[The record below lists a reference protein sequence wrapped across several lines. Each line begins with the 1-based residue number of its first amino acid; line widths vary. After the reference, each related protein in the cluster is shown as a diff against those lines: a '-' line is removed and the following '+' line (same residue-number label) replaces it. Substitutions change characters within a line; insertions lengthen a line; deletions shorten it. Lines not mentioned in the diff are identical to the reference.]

1 MTMLYLGRG
10 ICTDSKEEL
19 KVFQQTCGGENM
31 CVYKGY
37 LHSGE
42 QETEAETRKEN
53 KEHPSKDELWDVKR
67 NSNGN
72 DEEREKKRELMFGY
86 DVDLFSTDG
95 SYHER
100 YKRVD
105 QCHAQYTGI
114 INSHDN
120 LLDKQNLF
128 NEDDPY
134 QALPN
139 ASTNEGFSGQG
150 SIDNDIN
157 PSRLQHD
164 ELHVDEE
171 TKNGPPCSE
180 LIHGASDSE
189 ATGCVNMDEEEVIK
203 LLMSREVQETTEYL
217 QKQVGD
223 MVAVLEACDIVEHL
237 VLRNTGLTDDL
248 LGSLA
253 TALMNSQSEV
263 EMINLN
269 LNNIGPQGA
278 CILTHLLK
286 AKPQVKGLLL
296 FGNKLGDDGICILIN
311 RMTELHIP
319 EENEKQISVS
329 PLPAE
334 NEQSLS
340 EGKGFL
346 LSELDIGGN
355 QITCKGIKC
364 VASFIR
370 QQPPLQY
377 LGIAQSNGVDTE
389 GWEALFD
396 SLKINSRISHVILD
410 ENQLGD
416 EGAILFADMLRANQS
431 LCKVDLDWNGIGE
444 EGGNAIL
451 ESLQSRI
458 GCSLEHLSLE
468 GNMISEELL
477 KKISQQLKPRS
488 TLSWF
493 LKILLF

>member
-1 MTMLYLGRG
+1 
-10 ICTDSKEEL
+10 
-19 KVFQQTCGGENM
+19 
-31 CVYKGY
+31 
-37 LHSGE
+37 
-42 QETEAETRKEN
+42 
-53 KEHPSKDELWDVKR
+53 
-67 NSNGN
+67 
-72 DEEREKKRELMFGY
+72 
-86 DVDLFSTDG
+86 
-95 SYHER
+95 
-100 YKRVD
+100 
-105 QCHAQYTGI
+105 
-114 INSHDN
+114 
-120 LLDKQNLF
+120 
-128 NEDDPY
+128 
-134 QALPN
+134 
-139 ASTNEGFSGQG
+139 
-150 SIDNDIN
+150 
-157 PSRLQHD
+157 
-164 ELHVDEE
+164 
-171 TKNGPPCSE
+171 
-180 LIHGASDSE
+180 
-189 ATGCVNMDEEEVIK
+189 
-203 LLMSREVQETTEYL
+203 
-217 QKQVGD
+217 

-311 RMTELHIP
+311 GLTELHIP

-334 NEQSLS
+334 NEHSLS
-340 EGKGFL
+340 EGKGFF

-355 QITCKGIKC
+355 QITCKGIEC

-377 LGIAQSNGVDTE
+377 LGIAQSNGVDTA
-389 GWEALFD
+389 GWKVLFD

-416 EGAILFADMLRANQS
+416 EGAILFADMLKANQC

-468 GNMISEELL
+468 GNIISEELL

-488 TLSWF
+488 T
-493 LKILLF
+493 

>member
-1 MTMLYLGRG
+1 
-10 ICTDSKEEL
+10 
-19 KVFQQTCGGENM
+19 
-31 CVYKGY
+31 
-37 LHSGE
+37 
-42 QETEAETRKEN
+42 
-53 KEHPSKDELWDVKR
+53 
-67 NSNGN
+67 
-72 DEEREKKRELMFGY
+72 
-86 DVDLFSTDG
+86 
-95 SYHER
+95 
-100 YKRVD
+100 
-105 QCHAQYTGI
+105 
-114 INSHDN
+114 
-120 LLDKQNLF
+120 
-128 NEDDPY
+128 
-134 QALPN
+134 
-139 ASTNEGFSGQG
+139 
-150 SIDNDIN
+150 
-157 PSRLQHD
+157 
-164 ELHVDEE
+164 
-171 TKNGPPCSE
+171 
-180 LIHGASDSE
+180 
-189 ATGCVNMDEEEVIK
+189 
-203 LLMSREVQETTEYL
+203 
-217 QKQVGD
+217 

-237 VLRNTGLTDDL
+237 VLRNTGLSDDL
-248 LGSLA
+248 LGSLV

-311 RMTELHIP
+311 GLTELHIP

-355 QITCKGIKC
+355 QITCKGIEC

-377 LGIAQSNGVDTE
+377 LGIAQSNGVDTA
-389 GWEALFD
+389 GWEVLFD
-396 SLKINSRISHVILD
+396 SLKINSRISHLILD

-431 LCKVDLDWNGIGE
+431 LCKVDLDWNDIGE

-477 KKISQQLKPRS
+477 KKISQQLKPRC
-488 TLSWF
+488 T
-493 LKILLF
+493 